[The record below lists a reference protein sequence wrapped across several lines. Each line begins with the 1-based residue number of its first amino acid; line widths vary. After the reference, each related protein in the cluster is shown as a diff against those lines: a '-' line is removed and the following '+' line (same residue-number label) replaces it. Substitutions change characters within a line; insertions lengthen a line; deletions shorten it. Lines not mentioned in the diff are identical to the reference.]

1 MKKVLAL
8 IMVLSC
14 TVQLLVARDY
24 PVLSSSDTLLVSA
37 FDLALRTV
45 ENNIENGIVKAGGD
59 YGGEWTRDASI
70 NAWNAGSLIFPEE
83 SRNSLWA
90 VTIDDGRAVGHQY
103 WDKIIWVQGAYN
115 HCMVTGDDIEPVYRC
130 SATTMKELEDSVFC
144 VERGLFNGPSVFN
157 DGIAAYEE
165 PIPDPELAQSGSY
178 KHPNTRHICCLS
190 TNCIYYWAYRKL
202 AVMACRCGEPFKALE
217 YCVKARKLRRAI
229 RNTLYDKEA
238 NALYYLIDHNGD
250 VHHFQEGLGYS
261 FAFLSG
267 VVSRKEASKLVE
279 GVRVSEYG
287 IPSIC
292 PDFKRYDKDHP
303 GRHNNLVWPFV
314 NAFWADAALHAGSR
328 DMFEFELRNLADLAI
343 NKGEGM
349 FYEIY
354 NPNTGLPD
362 GGWQNGNVW
371 ASCRDQTWSAT
382 GYLRMFL
389 TDMFGLGFG
398 KKGMTVNPDITVA
411 DDLACTALSGIKYR
425 RHDVN
430 VRIEAAGDKKEGTY
444 VNGRKVRRAFV
455 PCDGSEPYEI
465 VIYR

>member
-14 TVQLLVARDY
+14 TVQILVARDY
-24 PVLSSSDTLLVSA
+24 RVLSSSDTLLVSA

-267 VVSRKEASKLVE
+267 VVNRKEASKLVE

-314 NAFWADAALHAGSR
+314 NAFWADAALHAGNR

-398 KKGMTVNPDITVA
+398 KKGMTLEPDITVA

-430 VRIEAAGDKKEGTY
+430 VRIETAGDKKEGTY

-455 PCDGSEPYEI
+455 PCDGSESYEI

>member
-1 MKKVLAL
+1 MKKTLAIISALAL
-8 IMVLSC
+8 SA
-14 TVQLLVARDY
+14 QLLCAREY
-24 PVLSSSDTLLVSA
+24 PVLSSSDTLLVNA
-37 FDLALRTV
+37 FNLALRTV
-45 ENNIENGIVKAGGD
+45 ENNIEDGIVTAGGD

-202 AVMACRCGEPFKALE
+202 AVMACRCGEPFKALG
-217 YCVKARKLRRAI
+217 YRVKACKLRRAI

-250 VHHFQEGLGYS
+250 VHRFQEGLGYS
-261 FAFLSG
+261 FAILSG
-267 VVSRKEASKLVE
+267 VVSRKEAARLADGVYVSK
-279 GVRVSEYG
+279 YG
-287 IPSIC
+287 IPSIY

-314 NAFWADAALHAGSR
+314 NAFWADAALYAGCR
-328 DMFEFELRNLADLAI
+328 DKFEFELRNLADLAV

-362 GGWQNGNVW
+362 GGWQNGNLW

-389 TDMFGLGFG
+389 TDVFGLSFDR
-398 KKGMTVNPDITVA
+398 KGMSVSPDVTVA
-411 DDLACTALSGIKYR
+411 DNLGCSVLSGIKYR
-425 RHDVN
+425 QHDVT
-430 VRIEAAGDKKEGTY
+430 VMIETAGDKKKGTY
-444 VNGRKVRRAFV
+444 VNGRKVRQASV
-455 PCDGSEPYEI
+455 PCDGSESYEI
-465 VIYR
+465 EIYR

>member
-14 TVQLLVARDY
+14 TVQILVARDY

-83 SRNSLWA
+83 SRKSLWA
-90 VTIDDGRAVGHQY
+90 VTIDDGRAIGHQY
-103 WDKIIWVQGAYN
+103 WDKIIWVLGAYN

-267 VVSRKEASKLVE
+267 VVNRKEASKLVE

-292 PDFKRYDKDHP
+292 PDFKRYDKEHP

-314 NAFWADAALHAGSR
+314 NAFWADAAFHAGSR

-398 KKGMTVNPDITVA
+398 KKGMTLEPDITVA

-455 PCDGSEPYEI
+455 PCDGSESYEI

>member
-1 MKKVLAL
+1 MKKTLAIISALAL
-8 IMVLSC
+8 SA
-14 TVQLLVARDY
+14 QLLCAREY
-24 PVLSSSDTLLVSA
+24 PVLSSSDTLLVNA
-37 FDLALRTV
+37 FNLALRTV
-45 ENNIENGIVKAGGD
+45 ENNIEDGIVTAGGD

-217 YCVKARKLRRAI
+217 YCVKGRKLRRAI

-250 VHHFQEGLGYS
+250 VHRFQEGLGYS

-267 VVSRKEASKLVE
+267 VVSRKESSKLVE

-455 PCDGSEPYEI
+455 PCDGSEFYEI

>member
-1 MKKVLAL
+1 MKKTLAIISALAL
-8 IMVLSC
+8 SA
-14 TVQLLVARDY
+14 QLLCAREY
-24 PVLSSSDTLLVSA
+24 PVLSSSDTLLVNA
-37 FDLALRTV
+37 FNLALRTV
-45 ENNIENGIVKAGGD
+45 ENNIEDGIVTAGGD

-217 YCVKARKLRRAI
+217 YCVKGRKLRRAI

-455 PCDGSEPYEI
+455 PCDGSESYEI